1 MASVSASLYMQA
13 RPDIALQFVSPL
25 KVRFYSKAVLSLP
38 ISPFKGVALKP
49 LKPLAPQKKQQIQ
62 KFKISAVKA
71 SPDYLVEKL
80 KSEDLDKLLESE
92 RTTPLVVDFYATWC
106 GPCILLAQQLEMLAV
121 EYGPTV
127 KFVKIDTD
135 EEYEL
140 AQQLQIRGLPTM
152 VFISPDSQKPAIRT
166 EGLLPNE
173 TIKTIIE
180 TEL

>member
-1 MASVSASLYMQA
+1 MASISASLHMQA
-13 RPDIALQFVSPL
+13 RPDMALQSISPL
-25 KVRFYSKAVLSLP
+25 KVRFYSKAALSLP
-38 ISPFKGVALKP
+38 VSPFKGATLKP
-49 LKPLAPQKKQQIQ
+49 LVPQKKQQLE

-80 KSEDLDKLLESE
+80 KSEDLDKLLESK
-92 RTTPLVVDFYATWC
+92 RTTPVVVDFYATWC

-121 EYGPTV
+121 EYGPAV
-127 KFVKIDTD
+127 QFVKIDTD

-152 VFISPDSQKPAIRT
+152 LFISPDSKKPAIRT

>member
-1 MASVSASLYMQA
+1 MASISASLHMQA
-13 RPDIALQFVSPL
+13 RPDMALQFISPL
-25 KVRFYSKAVLSLP
+25 KVRFYSKAALSLP
-38 ISPFKGVALKP
+38 VSPFKGATLKP
-49 LKPLAPQKKQQIQ
+49 LVPQKKQQLE

-80 KSEDLDKLLESE
+80 KSEDLDKLLESK
-92 RTTPLVVDFYATWC
+92 RTTPVVVDFYATWC

-121 EYGPTV
+121 EYGPAV
-127 KFVKIDTD
+127 QFVKIDTD

-152 VFISPDSQKPAIRT
+152 LFISPDSKKPAIRT

>member
-1 MASVSASLYMQA
+1 MASISASLHIQA
-13 RPDIALQFVSPL
+13 RPDMALQSISPL
-25 KVRFYSKAVLSLP
+25 KVRFYSKVALSLP
-38 ISPFKGVALKP
+38 ISPFKGAILKP
-49 LKPLAPQKKQQIQ
+49 LVPRKKQQLE

-80 KSEDLDKLLESE
+80 KSEDLDKLLESK
-92 RTTPLVVDFYATWC
+92 RTTPVVVDFYATWC

-121 EYGPTV
+121 EYGPAV
-127 KFVKIDTD
+127 QFVKIDTD
-135 EEYEL
+135 EEYAL

>member
-1 MASVSASLYMQA
+1 MASISAFLHMQA
-13 RPDIALQFVSPL
+13 RPDTALQSVSSL
-25 KVRFYSKAVLSLP
+25 KVRFYSKAALSLP

-49 LKPLAPQKKQQIQ
+49 LAPQKKQQLQ

-140 AQQLQIRGLPTM
+140 AQQLEIRGLPTM
-152 VFISPDSQKPAIRT
+152 LFISPDSQKAAIRT

-173 TIKTIIE
+173 SIKTIIE

>member
-1 MASVSASLYMQA
+1 MASISASLHMQA
-13 RPDIALQFVSPL
+13 RPDMALQSISPL
-25 KVRFYSKAVLSLP
+25 KVRFYSKAALSLP
-38 ISPFKGVALKP
+38 ISPFKGATLKP
-49 LKPLAPQKKQQIQ
+49 LVPQKKQKLE

-80 KSEDLDKLLESE
+80 KSEDLDKLLESK
-92 RTTPLVVDFYATWC
+92 RTTPVVVDFYATWC

-121 EYGPTV
+121 EYGPAV
-127 KFVKIDTD
+127 QFVKIDTD
-135 EEYEL
+135 EEYAL